1 MPFEIRCGDIT
12 KVQADAVVNAANSS
26 LLGGG
31 GVDGAIHRAAGSGLL
46 EECRKLG
53 GCKVG
58 EAKLTKG
65 YALPAGHVIHT
76 VGPIWRGGQNNEA
89 KLLRACYDNS
99 LALAKDNAFSSIA
112 FPLISSGAFGY
123 PKDLALQVAVS
134 AIGDFLLENE
144 LQVYLV
150 LFERKS
156 LLLPRALSSA
166 LVRYLDENYRKEP
179 DDLTMSSS
187 KLPAVIREDRQE
199 FLQASPFAGVYG
211 AIGQAV
217 PLELKKRRLED
228 VVQQLEETFSQS
240 LLRLID
246 DKGLT
251 DTETYK
257 RANIDRKL
265 FSKIRNNAGYK
276 PSKAT
281 ALAFAI
287 ALRLNMDETKDLLL
301 KAGFALSCSSKFDMI
316 VRYFIEDGNYD
327 IFEINEALFAFEEN
341 MLGS

>member
-1 MPFEIRCGDIT
+1 MPFEIRCDDIT
-12 KVQADAVVNAANSS
+12 KVRADAIVNAANST

-31 GVDGAIHRAAGSGLL
+31 GVDGAIHRVAGAGLL

-58 EAKLTKG
+58 QAKLTKG
-65 YALPAGHVIHT
+65 YDLPVRHVIHT
-76 VGPIWRGGQNNEA
+76 VGPVWRGGQNDEER
-89 KLLRACYDNS
+89 LLRACYENS
-99 LALAKDNAFSSIA
+99 LALAKDNAFSSVA

-134 AIGDFLLENE
+134 AIGDFLMENE
-144 LQVYLV
+144 LTVYLV
-150 LFERKS
+150 LFDRAS
-156 LLLPRALSSA
+156 LVLSKNLSA
-166 LVRYLDENYRKEP
+166 SIARYIDENYQKEP

-187 KLPAVIREDRQE
+187 KLPAVIREDKQE

-265 FSKIRNNAGYK
+265 FSKIRNDAAYK

-287 ALRLNMDETKDLLL
+287 ALRRNMDETKDLLL
-301 KAGFALSCSSKFDMI
+301 KAGFALSWSSKFDMI
-316 VRYFIEDGNYD
+316 VRYFIEEGNYD
-327 IFEINEALFAFEEN
+327 IFEINEALFAFEQN